1 MPHNE
6 SYVLASYLLTF
17 VALIVII
24 GWVMLDS
31 RARQNELR
39 RLEAAGIRRRSAGKS
54 PDGALEGPVASSVE
68 SKIHE

>member
-6 SYVLASYLLTF
+6 SYVLAAYALTF

-31 RARQNELR
+31 RARQSELKK
-39 RLEAAGIRRRSAGKS
+39 LDAAGIRRRSAGKS
-54 PDGALEGPVASSVE
+54 PGGVIEGPVE
-68 SKIHE
+68 GKTP